1 MPVRWDESQFTLAL
15 DEFRGAYLHA
25 AGELITDQAAENWN
39 VKTGRGRNSVHYV
52 ITGGQRS
59 EFGTAT
65 GEGGDST
72 PPASAKL
79 DAPNEAATVRIGS
92 GLVYAGPHEKK
103 TAWLS
108 KAIDVAQSRL
118 GDLAR
123 AVAGRSF
130 R

>member
-1 MPVRWDESQFTLAL
+1 MPVRWDESQFTRAL

-39 VKTGRGRNSVHYV
+39 VKTGRGRNSVHSV
-52 ITGGQRS
+52 ITGGWWSR
-59 EFGTAT
+59 FGTA
-65 GEGGDST
+65 GDAI
-72 PPASAKL
+72 PPASARL
-79 DAPNEAATVRIGS
+79 DAPGEAATVRVGS

-108 KAIDVAQSRL
+108 KAIDVTQSRL

-123 AVAGRSF
+123 AVAGRFF